1 VNWSLREG
9 PLPPEEVS
17 ISIIIFPPQ
26 GEFAELSENI
36 AEYGDGHETE
46 NYTIESRTYHWFFF
60 LDLVIENSIK

>member
-17 ISIIIFPPQ
+17 ISIIIFTPQ

-36 AEYGDGHETE
+36 AEHGDEHETE
-46 NYTIESRTYHWFFF
+46 NYKIESRTYHWFFF
-60 LDLVIENSIK
+60 LDLVI